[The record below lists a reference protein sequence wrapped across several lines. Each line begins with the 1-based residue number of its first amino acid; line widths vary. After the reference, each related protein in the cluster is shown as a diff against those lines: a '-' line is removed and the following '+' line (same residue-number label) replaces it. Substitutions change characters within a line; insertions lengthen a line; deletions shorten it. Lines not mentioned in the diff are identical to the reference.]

1 MDTHK
6 ILRTLKLKSPK
17 DYLPAVQ
24 NGQQISSIKIIDSLS
39 FEFMLNS
46 LRLIGG
52 FNPKLF
58 ESRTGQ
64 SIKLLNSQMREA
76 ENLGLL
82 DVGSRWIKPTK
93 KGCSFLNELQE
104 IFL

>member
-1 MDTHK
+1 
-6 ILRTLKLKSPK
+6 LRTLKLKSPK
-17 DYLPAVQ
+17 DYLLAVQ
-24 NGQQISSIKIIDSLS
+24 NSKQISSIKVIDSLS

-46 LRLIGG
+46 LRLIDG
-52 FNPKLF
+52 FDPKLY
-58 ESRTGQ
+58 EERTGQ

-82 DVGSRWIKPTK
+82 DVGIHWIKPTK

-104 IFL
+104 RFL